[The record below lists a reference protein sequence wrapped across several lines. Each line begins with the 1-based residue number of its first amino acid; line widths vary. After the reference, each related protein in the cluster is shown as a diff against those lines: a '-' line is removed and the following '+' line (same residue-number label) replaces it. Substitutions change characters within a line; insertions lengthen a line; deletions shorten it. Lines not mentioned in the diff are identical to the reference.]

1 MNAKNPIQ
9 EFEQEREQRI
19 SRLGN
24 ETQFKE
30 QSRAWVEESMRQQY
44 VYNFSWL
51 GRPVI
56 QNPVD
61 MVGLQEIIWRVQP
74 DLIIETGIAHG
85 GSLIF
90 LSSMLE
96 LNALNYGGAVGQ
108 VLGIDIDIRAHNKA
122 AILEHPM
129 ARNITMIEGSS
140 VDDSTIDQV
149 RRFAKGKQKVMVCLD
164 SNHTYDHVKQELQAY
179 ANLVSVGS
187 YCIVFDTFVDDVP
200 KDVFPDRPWGPD
212 NNPKT
217 AVREFVAR
225 HPQFVIDEAVHTKLM
240 LSSAP
245 HGFLKRIA

>member
-1 MNAKNPIQ
+1 MNPIQ
-9 EFEQEREQRI
+9 VFEQEREQRI
-19 SRLGN
+19 ATLAN
-24 ETQFKE
+24 DAEFKE
-30 QSRAWVEESMRQQY
+30 QSRAWVEQSMRKQY

-51 GRPVI
+51 GRPII

-61 MVGLQEIIWRVQP
+61 MVGLQEIIFKVQP

-96 LNALNYGGAVGQ
+96 LNALCHGGSVGQ

-122 AILEHPM
+122 AILAHPLS
-129 ARNITMIEGSS
+129 RNITMFEGSS
-140 VDDSTIDQV
+140 IDAAMIDQV
-149 RRFAKGKQKVMVCLD
+149 HRFAAGKKKVLVCLD
-164 SNHTYDHVKQELQAY
+164 SNHTYEHVKQELQAY
-179 ANLVSVGS
+179 ASLVSQDS

-217 AVREFVAR
+217 AVREFVST
-225 HPQFVIDEAVHTKLM
+225 HPQFVIDESIHSKLM